1 MNDLLDARIKRI
13 LLYLGDV
20 GSGTPEV
27 LDVLAKRIDVSRQT
41 IWSYR
46 SGHSKPRARTLRLM
60 SKLETELGI
69 GVEI

>member
-46 SGHSKPRARTLRLM
+46 SGHSKPRARTLRRM

-69 GVEI
+69 GEDV